1 MKKRFAPL
9 LVVLAIP
16 VLATALGLLARAQWD
31 TRWSTGIRRDF
42 VMHGQRADARVMQ
55 RYSLATLCGDARTA
69 SRIPPCRTYNT
80 FSGVIL
86 ISGAAG
92 GVGLLLL
99 VGILASGAA
108 ARRSR
113 KALVKGFRPALYA
126 VTGTLILLL
135 LVHALL
141 ALQIVRLLSI
151 VAGVRPGGLLT
162 FLGVIACG
170 LVIGASM
177 VAARMARAAGDTRR
191 LLATRLSERLSA
203 GWLAG
208 APNAVVAGLVPEV
221 FVASSAAVSLDGPLP
236 EASLHVPLTL
246 ARILT
251 VPEYQA
257 LVRRAQFRM
266 LEDGGGVVRLTETWA
281 AVSAEHGTIR
291 RAGGI
296 RLALGLPVLS
306 VLTLLFDSCADAVA
320 ALERQQQLAAD
331 RAAAEAWGAR
341 TCGSAILKAA
351 AFAPAWVAAVREMRD
366 AVRAGSQYPN
376 ACLLFE
382 QIVTANADPAR
393 VAAVVHPAAVT
404 PATAVPM
411 RQRLERLGLVPEEVA
426 AEALNVQ
433 PAEPATALAGTDLT
447 PVEERLTT
455 VVHLQLLHAGQA

>member
-16 VLATALGLLARAQWD
+16 VLATALGSVARAQLEA
-31 TRWSTGIRRDF
+31 RWSSGLRRDF

-55 RYSLATLCGDARTA
+55 RYALATLCGDARTA
-69 SRIPPCRTYNT
+69 SRIPPCRAYNT

-86 ISGAAG
+86 IAGVAG

-99 VGILASGAA
+99 VGILAGGAA
-108 ARRSR
+108 SRRSR
-113 KALVKGFRPALYA
+113 NALVKGFRPALYV
-126 VTGTLILLL
+126 VTGALVLLL

-151 VAGVRPGGLLT
+151 VAGVGPGGLMT

-170 LVIGASM
+170 LVLGASM
-177 VAARMARAAGDTRR
+177 VAARMARAAGDSRR
-191 LLATRLSERLSA
+191 LLAARLSGDLSA
-203 GWLAG
+203 GWLG
-208 APNAVVAGLVPEV
+208 GVSTAVVAGLVPEV
-221 FVASSAAVSLDGPLP
+221 FVASPGAVCLDGPLP

-251 VPEYQA
+251 VPQYQA
-257 LVRRAQFRM
+257 LVRRAQFRVQV
-266 LEDGGGVVRLTETWA
+266 DGGRVARLSETWA
-281 AVSAEHGTIR
+281 ALSAEYGSIR
-291 RAGGI
+291 RAGGM

-331 RAAAEAWGAR
+331 RAAAEVWGAR
-341 TCGSAILKAA
+341 TCGVAILKAA
-351 AFAPAWVAAVREMRD
+351 AFGPAWVAAVHEMRE

-382 QIVTANADPAR
+382 QIAATNADPSR
-393 VAAVVHPAAVT
+393 VAAAVHPAAAT
-404 PATAVPM
+404 PATSVPM
-411 RQRLERLGLVPEEVA
+411 RRRLEKLGVVPEEVA
-426 AEALNVQ
+426 ADALDV
-433 PAEPATALAGTDLT
+433 PPVEPAIVAGADLT